1 MKKGKRPKKS
11 PPDLLVEAVG
21 RGVTLASTGAVNTI
35 GRITIIKEAAA
46 LEPHGMSF
54 LFDRLRCGVSFE
66 QACLDLLRSEVP
78 IDPSPHVRRLITD
91 HFEDLRS
98 QRELLLPRGDPE
110 RRASLRRRK
119 EQQQAIVSQ
128 WYKII
133 RAGLIRANVPPAE
146 ATERAAYMV
155 GKSAAAIEQQIK
167 RTRRGQRRRK
177 SH

>member
-1 MKKGKRPKKS
+1 M
-11 PPDLLVEAVG
+11 A
-21 RGVTLASTGAVNTI
+21 TI
-35 GRITIIKEAAA
+35 EEAAA

-54 LFDRLRCGVSFE
+54 LFDQLRCGVSFE

-78 IDPSPHVRRLITD
+78 IDSSPHVRRLIAD

-98 QRELLLPRGDPE
+98 QRELLMLPRGDPE

-119 EQQQAIVSQ
+119 EQQQAIVSH

-133 RAGLIRANVPPAE
+133 RAELIKANVPPAE
-146 ATERAAYMV
+146 ATERAAYIV

-177 SH
+177 SL